1 MNLMI
6 LQKYFHN
13 IMTDKVSGGS
23 AEAVKAVFGVL
34 SFFYGLL
41 TQFVYWCHQKN
52 ILTAYMLKQPV
63 VSIGNITV
71 GGVGK
76 TPLVEY
82 VVKFLKNERIRSTV
96 LIRGYMGELK
106 RDSFLTEESDE
117 AELLKQNLPGVSILV
132 GRNRLRNALSVPE
145 EEKLDVFI
153 LDDGF
158 QHWSLN
164 RNLDIVVID
173 AVNPFG
179 NNYVLPRGI
188 LREPLNALQRA
199 DLFVLTKTN
208 IGEENVPY
216 LRMQLKKI
224 NPLAPIVETIHQPF
238 AAYDLRKP
246 AQESDLFPFAG
257 REACVFCSIGDPA
270 SFLKTLR
277 AYSIKS
283 LKTFEFMDHHRYSR
297 EDMENIAQFC
307 RESNIET
314 VMTTQKD
321 AVKVMDY
328 LDVFD
333 FKVNIICVKIAI
345 KVTRGEKELHAKL
358 RAAVRK

>member
-1 MNLMI
+1 ME
-6 LQKYFHN
+6 LQKYFYN
-13 IMTDKVSGGS
+13 VMTDKAQGRS
-23 AEAVKAVFGVL
+23 ADILKPSLAVL

-41 TQFVYWCHQKN
+41 TQIVYWCHQKS
-52 ILTAYMLKQPV
+52 ILTAYGLKQPV

-82 VVKFLKNERIRSTV
+82 VAKFFKHERVKPTI

-106 RDSFLTEESDE
+106 RDSFLTEDSDE
-117 AELLKQNLPGVSILV
+117 AALLKQNLPGVPVLV
-132 GRNRLRNALSVPE
+132 GRNRLRNALNVPE
-145 EEKLDVFI
+145 KEKPDVFI

-158 QHWSLN
+158 QHWSLK
-164 RNLDIVVID
+164 RDLDIVVID
-173 AVNPFG
+173 STNPFG
-179 NNYVLPRGI
+179 NRYVLPRGI
-188 LREPLNALQRA
+188 LREPLQALERA
-199 DLFVLTKTN
+199 DLFVLTKTKL
-208 IGEENVPY
+208 GEENVPMI
-216 LRMQLKKI
+216 RMQLKKI

-238 AAYDLRKP
+238 AAQDLKNP

-257 REACVFCSIGDPA
+257 REVCVFCSIGDPA
-270 SFLKTLR
+270 SFLRTLR
-277 AYSIKS
+277 AYSIKAV
-283 LKTFEFMDHHRYSR
+283 KAFEFMDHHRYTR

-307 RESNIET
+307 RENNIET

-345 KVTRGEKELHAKL
+345 RITRGEKELHAKL
-358 RAAVRK
+358 RAAVNK